1 MVLTRH
7 HFVLS
12 KSATSYH
19 STSRWQSFAKH
30 SLSKRDER
38 GWDKWI
44 CTWFMNQYLFLE
56 SDLPFHHSSS
66 IWLKWHVIISLT
78 CNHLRILRN
87 DCMYFYFVFIHPISW
102 YKFYILVYT
111 CISTK
116 AQWVHFVGKKIL
128 LSFAFIRKKK

>member
-1 MVLTRH
+1 MREGEINE
-7 HFVLS
+7 
-12 KSATSYH
+12 
-19 STSRWQSFAKH
+19 FA
-30 SLSKRDER
+30 LDL
-38 GWDKWI
+38 WI
-44 CTWFMNQYLFLE
+44 SIFLE

-128 LSFAFIRKKK
+128 LSFAFIRKKNKVLFYKNELIYYIGLKRIWNLKKINIQFVCV